1 MTDHIRFTG
10 PADILAYVPHS
21 LGHQPTES
29 FVVLTVNGQRLG
41 ATLRM
46 DAPAEA
52 RTLDYAQ
59 RLVTYL
65 TADETATATL
75 LVIYSNETAPGG
87 GAPYR
92 DHVDALS
99 NELTLAG
106 MPLKDAWIVT
116 SSQWRNYLC
125 TDPVCCP
132 PQTLESIRDSNGNAA
147 MIYTGSTVTGIPEP
161 APFSGDPALAEAIAA
176 ATPQGWPEDLN
187 GALTLWDRALNDPAA
202 LTPDTAREL
211 AGAFQHPTVRDYL
224 FADTVTTA
232 PEHFTAVI
240 LGVVTA
246 RPDWARVD
254 RAQELAF
261 ELMKSTPEGRRA
273 PLLCLIG
280 WLDWLKGKASFA
292 ARYFKLATDDVPGFR
307 LAVLLAELVNRGL
320 LADVARNK
328 ATAYT
333 PPARN

>member
-10 PADILAYVPHS
+10 PTDILAYIPHS
-21 LGHQPTES
+21 LGHHPTES
-29 FVVLTVNGQRLG
+29 FVVLTMNGQRLG
-41 ATLRM
+41 ATLRI
-46 DAPAEA
+46 DAPVTAA
-52 RTLDYAQ
+52 PLDYAQ
-59 RLVTYL
+59 TLTTYL
-65 TADETATATL
+65 AADESATATL

-92 DHVDALS
+92 DHIDALS
-99 NELTLAG
+99 NEFALAD

-116 SSQWRNYLC
+116 ATGWRNYLC
-125 TDPVCCP
+125 TDPSCCP
-132 PQTLESIRDSNGNAA
+132 EQPLDSITDSTGNAA

-161 APFSGDPALAEAIAA
+161 APFTGDPATAEAIAA
-176 ATPQGWPEDLN
+176 EIPEGWPEDLDGARELWN
-187 GALTLWDRALNDPAA
+187 RALTDPAT
-202 LTPDTAREL
+202 LTAQTAREL

-224 FADTVTTA
+224 FADTITTA
-232 PEHFTAVI
+232 PDQFTAVV

-254 RAQELAF
+254 RAQQLAF
-261 ELMKSTPEGRRA
+261 ELMKSTPEGQRA

-292 ARYFKLATDDVPGFR
+292 ARYFKLAQDDVPGFR
-307 LAVLLAELVNRGL
+307 FAVLLDELVQRGL
-320 LADVARNK
+320 IADVARNK

-333 PPARN
+333 PPARA

>member
-1 MTDHIRFTG
+1 MNEHIRFTG

-21 LGHQPTES
+21 LGHHPSES
-29 FVVLTVNGQRLG
+29 FVLLTMNGKRLG
-41 ATLRM
+41 ATLRI

-52 RTLDYAQ
+52 VPLDYAQ
-59 RLVTYL
+59 TL
-65 TADETATATL
+65 TTHLAADENATATL

-99 NELTLAG
+99 NELTLAD

-116 SSQWRNYLC
+116 GTHWRNYLC
-125 TDPVCCP
+125 TDPTCCP
-132 PQTLESIRDSNGNAA
+132 AQPLDSITDSNGNAA
-147 MIYTGSTVTGIPEP
+147 MIYTGSTITGIPEP
-161 APFSGDPALAEAIAA
+161 APFTGDPDVAEAIAA
-176 ATPQGWPEDLN
+176 AIPQGWPEDLDGARALWN
-187 GALTLWDRALNDPAA
+187 RALTDPAA
-202 LTPDTAREL
+202 LTGQAAREL
-211 AGAFQHPTVRDYL
+211 AGAFQHPTTRDYL
-224 FADTVTTA
+224 YADTITTA
-232 PEHFTAVI
+232 PEQFTAVI

-261 ELMKSTPEGRRA
+261 ELMKTTPEAQRA

-292 ARYFKLATDDVPGFR
+292 ARYFKLAQDDVTGFR

-320 LADVARNK
+320 IADVARNK

-333 PPARN
+333 PPARA